1 MALLKTILSMI
12 DRALAYP
19 LIMCVYIYKYTLTS
33 VFGGRCRFYPTCSS
47 YALDALKTKSAALAI
62 LLIIKR
68 LSKCHPLHSGGFD
81 PVK

>member
-1 MALLKTILSMI
+1 MALLKKIISTMNKVAAS
-12 DRALAYP
+12 P
-19 LIMCVYIYKYTLTS
+19 LILCVYIYKYTLSS

-47 YALDALKTKSAALAI
+47 YALDALKTKNVILAT